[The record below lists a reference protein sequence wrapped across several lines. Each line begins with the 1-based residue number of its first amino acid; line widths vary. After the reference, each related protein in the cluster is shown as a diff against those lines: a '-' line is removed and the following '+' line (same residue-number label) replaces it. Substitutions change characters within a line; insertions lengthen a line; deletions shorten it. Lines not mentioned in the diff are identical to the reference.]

1 MPDKKKFELSP
12 SISIL
17 LAGVIIAAAIIF
29 VNMRPAALA
38 ADVAGANQP
47 AVNAHVSAPSAADHI
62 IGSPS
67 APIVLIEYSDF
78 QCPFCSLVYPTIK
91 KIVDASNGHI
101 AWVMRSL
108 PLESIHPQAKPA
120 ALAAEC
126 VADQLGNAG
135 FWKFADTIFANQSK
149 ISADYYA
156 QVAAQLGADA
166 AKFSSCVSTQKF
178 AAKIDA
184 ESQEAQANGGQGTPY
199 TIVYGYGQQAPVSGA
214 LPEASFMSVINAV
227 KARQ

>member
-1 MPDKKKFELSP
+1 MPDTKKFELSP
-12 SISIL
+12 SISIIV
-17 LAGVIIAAAIIF
+17 AGVIIAAAI
-29 VNMRPAALA
+29 VYTNLHPAAPA
-38 ADVAGANQP
+38 VAGVGANQP
-47 AVNAHVSAPSAADHI
+47 AVNANVAAPSAQDHLV
-62 IGSPS
+62 GSLS

-91 KIVDASNGHI
+91 KIVEGSNGQI
-101 AWVMRSL
+101 AWVMRSF

-135 FWKFADTIFANQSK
+135 FWKFADAVFANQSK
-149 ISADYYA
+149 LSAEYYT
-156 QVAAQLGADA
+156 QVAAGLGADT
-166 AKFSSCVSTQKF
+166 AKFSSCVSTAKF

-184 ESQEAQANGGQGTPY
+184 EAQEAMANGGQGTPY
-199 TIVYGYGQQAPVSGA
+199 TIVYGHGQQAPVSGA
-214 LPEASFMSVINAV
+214 LPEANFMSVINAV